1 MTDFY
6 QHNRLGNG
14 DDIIYNIEKSNR
26 EVRYNVSY

>member
-6 QHNRLGNG
+6 QHNCLGYG
-14 DDIIYNIEKSNR
+14 DDILYNIEKSNR